1 MIYFL
6 DLIGTLA
13 FAIAGAFKA
22 KGATL
27 NIFGVVFLGVITAVG
42 GGTFRDLIIGRT
54 PLFYLKDHNY
64 LLIAVLG
71 GLATYF
77 IPHVFKKGYSWFRL
91 MDSIGLAAFII
102 IGISV
107 TKNFVFSASS
117 PFELMPF
124 LACIFMGMLTG
135 FGGGVIRDAIMGD
148 VPYAFKHGS
157 TYIEASFAGAL
168 VFYVLIFININLAIF
183 VSILITLVMREII
196 SPYGIYKKVLKN
208 KIPNLKTYLKK

>member
-6 DLIGTLA
+6 DLLGTLA

-27 NIFGVVFLGVITAVG
+27 NVFGVVFLGVITAVG

-64 LLIAVLG
+64 LLIAVVG
-71 GLATYF
+71 GVATYVV
-77 IPHVFKKGYSWFRL
+77 PHVFKKGYSWFRL
-91 MDSIGLAAFII
+91 MDSIGLSVFLI
-102 IGISV
+102 IGTSV
-107 TKNFVFSASS
+107 TKSYVFAGA
-117 PFELMPF
+117 PCFELMPF
-124 LACIFMGMLTG
+124 LACIFMGMVTG

-157 TYIEASFAGAL
+157 TYIKAAFIGTLS
-168 VFYVLIFININLAIF
+168 FYVLMFANINLAIL
-183 VSILITLVMREII
+183 VSILVTLFFREVV
-196 SPYGIYKKVLKN
+196 SPYGLYKKILKN
-208 KIPNLKTYLKK
+208 RLSNFKKL